1 MPCLFYVLENSLDS
15 MATSEVAVQPN
26 RLGQSAIALHT
37 DQSSFIPVIS
47 EIPYTQRILKRP
59 WVSYMGARPIHRTTL
74 NLDRSKPKLDYL
86 TIYKHVS
93 SLYRYQKLV
102 NFLLVIIFD
111 FLLHHRALLLVV
123 VACFIF
129 VAFVSFNFVK
139 FEDRC
144 YMLWLLSSIGLL
156 LVIFKFAM
164 NFGTM

>member
-1 MPCLFYVLENSLDS
+1 MIVAFKRDISDIMPCLFYVLENSLDS

-102 NFLLVIIFD
+102 NFLLVIILVNFLLVIIFD

-144 YMLWLLSSIGLL
+144 YML
-156 LVIFKFAM
+156 
-164 NFGTM
+164 